1 MPVMYIYNLMKR
13 NIIQKEGRKMTVG
26 VVGLG
31 LIGGSFAKAY
41 SNHDE
46 HKVLGYDINKQVMES
61 AFGENTISG
70 ELNEAN
76 IKSCDLILI
85 ALYPKASVEYLEK
98 MAEYI
103 SSDTMVIDC
112 CGVKG
117 YVCERCFPIAKK
129 YGFTFVG
136 GHPMAGRHFSGYEY
150 SMKNMYNGAAMV
162 LVPEDQNDEET
173 INRAKKLLSP
183 IMFGTFTICSAKRHD
198 LMIAFTSQMAHVV
211 SNAYVKSPTARD
223 HDGFSAG
230 SYKDLTR
237 VAWLNEEM
245 WTELFLENKDSL
257 LTELDCFIKSLTE
270 YRDAIKN
277 EDAETLRSLLYDGKM
292 CKKEIDGV

>member
-1 MPVMYIYNLMKR
+1 
-13 NIIQKEGRKMTVG
+13 MTVG

-70 ELNEAN
+70 ELTEAN

-277 EDAETLRSLLYDGKM
+277 EDADTLRRLLYDGKM

>member
-1 MPVMYIYNLMKR
+1 
-13 NIIQKEGRKMTVG
+13 MTVG

-70 ELNEAN
+70 ELTEAN

-198 LMIAFTSQMAHVV
+198 AMIAFTSQMAHVG

-245 WTELFLENKDSL
+245 WSELFLENKESL

-277 EDAETLRSLLYDGKM
+277 EDADTLRRLLYDGKM

>member
-1 MPVMYIYNLMKR
+1 
-13 NIIQKEGRKMTVG
+13 MTVG

-70 ELNEAN
+70 ELTEAN

-103 SSDTMVIDC
+103 SSDTMLIDC

-198 LMIAFTSQMAHVV
+198 AMIAFTSQMAHVV

-245 WTELFLENKDSL
+245 WSELFLENKESL

-277 EDAETLRSLLYDGKM
+277 EDADTLRRLLYDGKM

>member
-1 MPVMYIYNLMKR
+1 
-13 NIIQKEGRKMTVG
+13 MTVG
-26 VVGLG
+26 IVGLG

-46 HKVLGYDINKQVMES
+46 HKVLGYDINKNVMES
-61 AFGENTISG
+61 AFNENSISG
-70 ELNEAN
+70 ELNEGN
-76 IKSCDLILI
+76 IAECDLILI

-103 SSDTMVIDC
+103 SRETLVIDC

-150 SMKNMYNGAAMV
+150 SMKNMYNGASMV
-162 LVPEDQNDEET
+162 LVPEDINDENVIE
-173 INRAKKLLSP
+173 RAKKLLSP
-183 IMFGTFTICSAKRHD
+183 IMFGTFTICDSKRHD
-198 LMIAFTSQMAHVV
+198 SMIAFTSQMAHVV

-237 VAWLNEEM
+237 VAWLNEDM

-257 LTELDCFIKSLTE
+257 LTELDCFISSMTE

-277 EDAETLRSLLYDGKM
+277 EDAVTLRKLLHDGKM
-292 CKKEIDGV
+292 CKEEIDGI

>member
-1 MPVMYIYNLMKR
+1 
-13 NIIQKEGRKMTVG
+13 MTVG

-70 ELNEAN
+70 ELTEAN

-173 INRAKKLLSP
+173 INRAK
-183 IMFGTFTICSAKRHD
+183 
-198 LMIAFTSQMAHVV
+198 
-211 SNAYVKSPTARD
+211 
-223 HDGFSAG
+223 
-230 SYKDLTR
+230 
-237 VAWLNEEM
+237 
-245 WTELFLENKDSL
+245 
-257 LTELDCFIKSLTE
+257 
-270 YRDAIKN
+270 
-277 EDAETLRSLLYDGKM
+277 
-292 CKKEIDGV
+292 

>member
-1 MPVMYIYNLMKR
+1 
-13 NIIQKEGRKMTVG
+13 MTVG

-70 ELNEAN
+70 ELTEAN

>member
-1 MPVMYIYNLMKR
+1 
-13 NIIQKEGRKMTVG
+13 MTVG

-70 ELNEAN
+70 ELTEAN

-198 LMIAFTSQMAHVV
+198 AMIAFTSQMAHVV

-245 WTELFLENKDSL
+245 WSELFLENKESL

-277 EDAETLRSLLYDGKM
+277 EDADTLRRLLYDGKM